1 MSRADTLLKVKEA
14 ESKAETIVKD
24 AEEQQKVIISSA
36 KREAA
41 RMIQDAEGNMKAE
54 SDSVFARD
62 KASISSQRE
71 ELIKKGKEEAG
82 KISAKAS
89 VNVPKA
95 KNHLKERF
103 ERALDATS

>member
-1 MSRADTLLKVKEA
+1 VSRADALLKVKEA
-14 ESKAETIVKD
+14 ESKAETIIKD

-41 RMIQDAEGNMKAE
+41 RTIHDAEGNMKAE
-54 SDSVFARD
+54 SDAAFARE
-62 KASISSQRE
+62 KATISSQRE
-71 ELIKKGKEEAG
+71 EIIKKGKEEAG
-82 KISAKAS
+82 RITTKAS

-95 KNHLKERF
+95 KIHLKERF

>member
-14 ESKAETIVKD
+14 ESKAETIIKD
-24 AEEQQKVIISSA
+24 AEEQQKTIISSA

-41 RMIQDAEGNMKAE
+41 RMIQDAEGKLKADG
-54 SDSVFARD
+54 DSALARE

-71 ELIKKGKEEAG
+71 ELLMKGGEEAAR
-82 KISAKAS
+82 IASKAS
-89 VNVPKA
+89 ANVPKA